1 MKSMKCRMCV
11 YFFLAIIA
19 VILVFF
25 CDFEFAKNLGY
36 GILASVIVAALIDS
50 VNYALQKGMLEE
62 SLDREKMRIQESCRA
77 LISDIQKYCK
87 ELGLQINE
95 RSSFSEMNEAFF
107 VKAFSE
113 EMIYNETFHS
123 FLTERIVSRYLIIRD
138 QLYDLIAFISA
149 QNENMGNNG
158 SKNETIIQ
166 KALELISSIDD
177 IEMQYVFHVAFE
189 KNAGFLDLQGMN
201 NLIDDN
207 FIPKAK
213 EMFPEL
219 KGMF

>member
-1 MKSMKCRMCV
+1 MHV

-19 VILVFF
+19 VILVSF
-25 CDFEFAKNLGY
+25 CDSEFAKNLGY
-36 GILASVIVAALIDS
+36 GILASVIVAALIDG
-50 VNYALQKGMLEE
+50 VNYSLQKSMLEK
-62 SLDREKMRIQESCRA
+62 SLGRETARIRESCRA

-87 ELGLQINE
+87 ELGLQIDE
-95 RSSFSEMNEAFF
+95 GSSFSEMNEAFF

-138 QLYDLIAFISA
+138 QLYNLIAFINA
-149 QNENMGNNG
+149 QNENMGNDG
-158 SKNETIIQ
+158 SENETLIQ
-166 KALELISSIDD
+166 KALELIGSIDD

-201 NLIDDN
+201 NSIDDN

-219 KGMF
+219 KGTF